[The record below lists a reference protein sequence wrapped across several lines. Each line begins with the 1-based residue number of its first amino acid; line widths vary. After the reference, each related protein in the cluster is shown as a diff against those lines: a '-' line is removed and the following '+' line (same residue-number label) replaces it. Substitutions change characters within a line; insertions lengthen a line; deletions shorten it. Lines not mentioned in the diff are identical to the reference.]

1 MPESERR
8 NVSLWE
14 TSLPELT
21 TTDDVSRYCEI
32 KDEATLRLVVAHWQ
46 GILRLQDWVVRAYF
60 APACD
65 LQEHTLGECFAAPV
79 KRLCDI
85 SMLSPEERV
94 VRAERAERKTFT
106 QMETMERTVVHEL
119 LHIYTA
125 QMGLHSKDRESKEYI
140 AMEQMVDA
148 LAGALTDLHSYFAEA
163 E

>member
-1 MPESERR
+1 M
-8 NVSLWE
+8 
-14 TSLPELT
+14 
-21 TTDDVSRYCEI
+21 TDDVSRYCEI
-32 KDEATLRLVVAHWQ
+32 KDEEMLRAVVAHWQ
-46 GILRLQDWVVRAYF
+46 RVLRLQDWAVRAYF

-65 LQEHTLGECFAAPV
+65 MQANALGECFAAPV
-79 KRLCDI
+79 KRLCDL
-85 SMLSPEERV
+85 SMLSPEERG
-94 VRAERAERKTFT
+94 VRAERAEQKTFT

-125 QMGLHSKDRESKEYI
+125 QMGLHDKDRESKEYI